1 MLAASRIA
9 AGSTLLLVL
18 ALIPMVAEG
27 QASPAVPLDDP
38 LLPLFEHLVDRGVV
52 RDPTPSVRPLR
63 RADAVAALRAAS
75 NGPDSTLVD
84 RLIRAWS
91 PADPGTSWELNV
103 RAGIDGFTSPRR
115 DLMRT
120 VDPSGTRV
128 LGDVQAYAILGPVV
142 LATRPTIE
150 QRIAI
155 DPDWTGNRV
164 DASATCCRWH
174 FPEAYISYQ
183 QGFLRVH
190 LGQIARNWGPVG
202 VDGIAMSNVAYARD
216 DFAFEVL
223 SRDLHLVSTVGFLR
237 DTSDVEGTTI
247 RRYQVASRLGI
258 RIGDRLRGAV
268 WQTAVLEGPSRDVEG
283 PFRNPMVLLPLV
295 NQFGMGDRN
304 NNVMVGAE
312 VGWRAPNGIDLGAE
326 LAIDDIVQ
334 RNNDQFPNR
343 WAMTLRAAGPGPG
356 RSSWRAWYTRASS
369 LAFRATDPMESFTE
383 RGVGLGRGWADG
395 DRIEVRL
402 AHPMAD
408 QWLAAVALSG
418 FRHGESELDQP
429 IDVDAALEKWPTG
442 TIERTLRAAL
452 QLSGRTGP
460 LEARGDIG
468 INQVTN
474 PAHQGGE
481 SRTGVEARVTFQLRL
496 GTQGRLN

>member
-9 AGSTLLLVL
+9 AGSTLFLIL
-18 ALIPMVAEG
+18 ALNPAVVAG
-27 QASPAVPLDDP
+27 QASPSVPLDDP

-52 RDPTPSVRPLR
+52 RDPTPSVRPFR
-63 RADAVAALRAAS
+63 RSDAVAALQAAR
-75 NGPDSTLVD
+75 NGPDSALID
-84 RLIRAWS
+84 RLIETWS
-91 PADPGTSWELNV
+91 PIEPGTSWEANV
-103 RAGIDGFTSPRR
+103 RAGLDAFTSPRR
-115 DLMRT
+115 DLMRP
-120 VDPSGTRV
+120 VEPSGTRV

-142 LATRPTIE
+142 LASRPTIE

-174 FPEAYISYQ
+174 FPEAYVGYQ

-190 LGQIARNWGPVG
+190 LGQVARNWGPVG

-223 SRDLHLVSTVGFLR
+223 SRDLHLISTVGFLR
-237 DTSDVEGTTI
+237 DTSDIEGNTI

-258 RIGDRLRGAV
+258 RLGERLRGAV
-268 WQTAVLEGPSRDVEG
+268 WQTAVLEGPARDVEG

-295 NQFGMGDRN
+295 NQFGMGDRD

-312 VGWRAPNGIDLGAE
+312 IGWRTPNGIDLSAE

-334 RNNDQFPNR
+334 RDIERFPHR
-343 WAMTLRAAGPGPG
+343 WAATIRAAGPGPD

-369 LAFRATDPMESFTE
+369 LAFRTGDPMESFTE

-395 DRIEVRL
+395 DRVEVRL
-402 AHPMAD
+402 AHPIGD
-408 QWLAAVALSG
+408 QWLAAVVLSG
-418 FRHGESELDQP
+418 FRHGEAELDQS

-442 TIERTLRAAL
+442 TIERNLRAAV

-460 LEARGDIG
+460 VEARGDVG
-468 INQVTN
+468 INHVTN
-474 PAHQGGE
+474 PEHQGGQG
-481 SRTGVEARVTFQLRL
+481 RTGLEARVTLQLRL